1 MSRNKKKLK
10 DTKIGEWLR
19 EKAPD
24 VLVKVG
30 DFIPNS
36 GVLGVIKNL
45 IDSEPDITHEQKI
58 ELEKL
63 MMSQESAKEAEM
75 TERWKSDNE
84 SDSWLAKHT
93 RPLIVLSLV
102 GVLFIFIILDSL
114 DIAFN
119 VRESWVSLYEVL
131 ILTAVGGYFTLRS
144 VFDKKNKKS

>member
-1 MSRNKKKLK
+1 MTKTKLK
-10 DTKIGEWLR
+10 DTKVGSWLR

-24 VLVKVG
+24 ILDKVG

-36 GVLGVIKNL
+36 GVLGVVKNL
-45 IDSEPDITHEQKI
+45 IDSEPDITHEQKMEI
-58 ELEKL
+58 EKL
-63 MMSQESAKEAEM
+63 LQS
-75 TERWKSDNE
+75 ERISKDEQLTKRWESDNQ

-102 GVLFIFIILDSL
+102 SALFIFIILDSL
-114 DIAFN
+114 EIAFN

-144 VFDKKNKKS
+144 VFDKKQNK